1 MNGERFTATIG
12 RNARHRAED
21 AIAQKQIGEPDYV
34 GAYNVGKYDDGVP
47 SVVRPRN
54 LGNCD
59 TLLQGFHAD
68 DADPP

>member
-34 GAYNVGKYDDGVP
+34 GAYNVGKYNGGGAV
-47 SVVRPRN
+47 SGSTLEPR
-54 LGNCD
+54 
-59 TLLQGFHAD
+59 LLRHLIKPARL
-68 DADPP
+68 PCR